1 MRFDKN
7 GMSWL
12 KQRQPQEMQKKEY
25 FNILELGKKKKQA
38 RQEGLVD
45 EVSHLKYSEWNLRF
59 SYSTINSVSGLLDTD
74 KLSSVGCTL

>member
-45 EVSHLKYSEWNLRF
+45 EVSHLKYSE
-59 SYSTINSVSGLLDTD
+59 
-74 KLSSVGCTL
+74 